1 MDTNDNITV
10 KKLPLTKLIEK
21 YGFDNLTP
29 EIDLS
34 ERFVEDAG
42 LTRPA
47 LQLAGFYDY
56 FNSTRVQIIGN
67 AEYEYIK
74 TLEPA
79 VARERY
85 DKLTSYHS
93 PCIIYARGLEPDMGM
108 IAACHRNHVPLLV
121 SHKTTTGLTA
131 ELTRWLKVQLAE
143 RVTIHGVLVDV
154 YGIGVLIMGDSGIG
168 KSEVALELIRRGHRL
183 VSDDVVEIRKVSD
196 ATLVGYAPE
205 LTRHLLE
212 LRGIGILNIKNMFG
226 VESVKDT
233 MNIDLVIN
241 LQEYDREDA
250 YDRLGLD
257 EQHTAFLGIRV
268 VSHTIPIRP
277 GRNIAIIVEGAAVNA
292 RAKYMGYNAAQE
304 LCDRMN
310 AKLADESG
318 DDTDSTMVKDVT
330 PQLREMY
337 GLKQR

>member
-1 MDTNDNITV
+1 MPNKV
-10 KKLPLTKLIEK
+10 KVSVSDIIEK
-21 YGFDNLTP
+21 EELENLTP
-29 EIDLS
+29 EIPTDNRYI
-34 ERFVEDAG
+34 ETWEIN
-42 LTRPA
+42 RPA
-47 LQLAGFYDY
+47 LQLTGWYYD
-56 FNSTRVQIIGN
+56 FDEGRIQVMGN
-67 AEYEYIK
+67 VESAYMQSMDNDK
-74 TLEPA
+74 
-79 VARERY
+79 ARAAY
-85 DKLTSYHS
+85 DEFTAHNL
-93 PCIIYARGLEPDMGM
+93 PCLIYANSNMPGTGM
-108 IAACHRNHVPLLV
+108 IAACHRNYVPLLV
-121 SHKTTTGLTA
+121 SHKTTTSLTA

-310 AKLADESG
+310 AKLADEGG

>member
-1 MDTNDNITV
+1 MANNV
-10 KKLPLTKLIEK
+10 KISVTDLIEK
-21 YGFDNLTP
+21 EGLENLTP
-29 EIDLS
+29 EIPTDDRYI
-34 ERFVEDAG
+34 ETWEIN
-42 LTRPA
+42 RPA
-47 LQLAGFYDY
+47 LQLTGWYYD
-56 FNSTRVQIIGN
+56 FDEGRVQVLGN
-67 AEYEYIK
+67 VESAYVKSLDSEK
-74 TLEPA
+74 
-79 VARERY
+79 ERAAY
-85 DKLTSYHS
+85 DEFTSHNL
-93 PCIIYARGLEPDMGM
+93 PCLIYANNNKPAIGM
-108 IAACHRNHVPLLV
+108 ITACHRNQIPLLV
-121 SHKTTTGLTA
+121 SKKTTTSLTA

-143 RVTIHGVLVDV
+143 RVTVHGVLVDG

-183 VSDDVVEIRKVSD
+183 VSDDIVEIRKVSD

-233 MNIDLVIN
+233 MNIDLAIT
-241 LQEYDREDA
+241 LQEYDKDDS

-257 EQHTAFLGIRV
+257 EQHTDFLGISV

-277 GRNIAIIVEGAAVNA
+277 GRNVAIIVEGAAVNA

-310 AKLADESG
+310 AKMAEDAG
-318 DDTDSTMVKDVT
+318 DDTDSNMVKDVT

-337 GLKQR
+337 GIKQLQR